1 MSGILQSSLGLLK
14 SRLSRRIV
22 SSVFLSI
29 VLIEGIIFVP
39 SYFRRQQEKLKDLE
53 QVSTEV
59 LFTVKSNLMA
69 GMASQKLLVSA
80 QSRVKPDSVIMGAAL
95 YQTNGDLIDAFG
107 ETPELTA
114 EALRTQVVWR
124 RLQEQ
129 GDRYDV
135 AWPAQNFQN
144 QFVFVVRLDAT
155 GVKRSLRQYVL
166 AISALV
172 IIISIFVTL
181 VTVIVLER
189 ILIVPI
195 LYLRDDL
202 LIAGE
207 AVSQEQPPDFYTSM
221 TQRRDELGEVSQAFS
236 AMFQRIRQEIQER
249 KQAEAALRVEQEKS
263 ERLLLNIL
271 PAPIAEQLKQEPG
284 VIASRFKEVTI
295 LFADIVDFTGL
306 SRQVSAHRLVC
317 LLNDIF
323 SCFDSLTES
332 HGLEKIKT
340 IGDAYMVAGGLPYP
354 QIDHAEAVMAMA
366 IAMQQA
372 LKEFQRP
379 DGETFHSRIGI
390 NTGPVVAGVIG
401 IKKFSYDLWGDTVNV
416 ASRMES
422 QGVRDRIQVSETTY
436 QHLKHQYDFESRGPI
451 QIKGRGN
458 MKTYL
463 Y

>member
-14 SRLSRRIV
+14 SRLSRRII

-29 VLIEGIIFVP
+29 VVIEGIIFVP

-59 LFTVKSNLMA
+59 LFTVKNNLMA
-69 GMASQKLLVSA
+69 GMAPEDILATA
-80 QSRVKPDSVIMGAAL
+80 QSRIKPDSVILGAAL
-95 YQTNGDLIDAFG
+95 YRVNGELVDAFG
-107 ETPELTA
+107 EVPAGPTTA
-114 EALRTQVVWR
+114 LPTQAGWH
-124 RLQEQ
+124 RLHNR

-135 AWPAQNFQN
+135 AWPSANFQD
-144 QFVFVVRLDAT
+144 QFVFVVRLNAT
-155 GVKRSLRQYVL
+155 GVKHEMGQYAL
-166 AISALV
+166 AIGGLV
-172 IIISIFVTL
+172 IIISAFVTL
-181 VTVIVLER
+181 VTVVVLER

-195 LYLRDDL
+195 LHLRDDL

-207 AVSQEQPPDFYTSM
+207 AVSQEQSPNFYTTM
-221 TQRRDELGEVSQAFS
+221 TQRHDELGEVAQAFN

-249 KQAEAALRVEQEKS
+249 KQAEIALRTEQEKS

-271 PAPIAEQLKQEPG
+271 PAPIAQQLKKEPG
-284 VIASRFKEVTI
+284 VIASRFEEATI

-306 SRQVSAHRLVC
+306 SYQVSAHQLVC

-323 SCFDSLTES
+323 SEFDGIVASY
-332 HGLEKIKT
+332 GLEKIKT

-354 QIDHAEAVMAMA
+354 CADHAAAVMALA

-372 LKEFQRP
+372 LSRFRRP
-379 DGETFHSRIGI
+379 DGQPFHSRIGI

-401 IKKFSYDLWGDTVNV
+401 LKKFSYDLWGDTVNV

-422 QGVRDRIQVSETTY
+422 QGVIDRIQVSATTY
-436 QHLKHQYDFESRGPI
+436 QLLQHQYPFENRGVI
-451 QIKGRGN
+451 EIKGRGQ
-458 MKTYL
+458 MQTYL